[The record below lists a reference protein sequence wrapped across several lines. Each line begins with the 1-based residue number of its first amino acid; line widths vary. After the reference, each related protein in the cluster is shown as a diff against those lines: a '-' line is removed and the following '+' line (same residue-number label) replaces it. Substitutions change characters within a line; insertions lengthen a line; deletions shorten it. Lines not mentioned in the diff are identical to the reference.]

1 MQIFSNLS
9 YFIVKLNHPFNWWQY
24 YVYKLELICSS
35 AFSSV
40 SSFHLTRF
48 FLIIQL
54 SRFLYLNC
62 YTWLSFY
69 FQYIWPDSISDKNRL
84 VLTFDSWPY
93 SFDTPNLFL
102 TFGTDFFFLYT
113 WPSSYFLHTWHS
125 SFDPVLTFGTP
136 ETAAPT
142 PHSVSPSAAWC
153 RSVSPCVPQTVA
165 PNPSGAYAF
174 CEPKNKIYNY
184 S

>member
-62 YTWLSFY
+62 DTWLSFY

-102 TFGTDFFFLYT
+102 TFGTDFFFYT
-113 WPSSYFLHTWHS
+113 P
-125 SFDPVLTFGTP
+125 DQVLTFCTHDIVHLTQFLLLVLLRQLLQLHTQFLLLQHDVVQSLP
-136 ETAAPT
+136 
-142 PHSVSPSAAWC
+142 VFL
-153 RSVSPCVPQTVA
+153 RL
-165 PNPSGAYAF
+165 
-174 CEPKNKIYNY
+174 
-184 S
+184 